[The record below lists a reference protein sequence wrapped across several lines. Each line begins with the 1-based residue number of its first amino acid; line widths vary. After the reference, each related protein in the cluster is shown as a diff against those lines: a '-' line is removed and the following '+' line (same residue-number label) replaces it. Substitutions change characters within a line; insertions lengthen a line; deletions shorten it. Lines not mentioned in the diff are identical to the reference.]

1 MPEDRDI
8 IDERDEDGR
17 DAAAIERRLT
27 RALKVQTKVTTRMN
41 AILSVAQNPGPP
53 TGPQLCDQIVA
64 QAQATITA
72 AQSIK
77 RIFSGPD
84 PSDG

>member
-8 IDERDEDGR
+8 IDERDEDGQ

-27 RALKVQTKVTTRMN
+27 KALRVQAKVTARLQ
-41 AILSVAQNPGPP
+41 AILGHASNPGPP
-53 TGPQLCDQIVA
+53 IGPQLCDQIVTEA
-64 QAQATITA
+64 QASITA

-77 RIFSGPD
+77 RIFTGPD
-84 PSDG
+84 PVDG